1 MQELK
6 KKKQDALKE
15 NFRRPLFFLLNPVPF
30 DRDDNE
36 KKKESGTTNQL
47 FLWLIKKIRK
57 IALLVYLI
65 PNQF

>member
-1 MQELK
+1 MQEL

-36 KKKESGTTNQL
+36 KKKKSGTTNQL

>member
-1 MQELK
+1 MQEL

-15 NFRRPLFFLLNPVPF
+15 NFRRPLFFLFNPVPF
-30 DRDDNE
+30 DRDDNV